1 MEVENKELAWLGLES
16 NPDMMNEFAKKLGLS
31 EEYQFGDIFVCKRI
45 TTRINILTW
54 RAFLKIS
61 CA

>member
-31 EEYQFGDIFVCKRI
+31 EEYQFGDIFV
-45 TTRINILTW
+45 
-54 RAFLKIS
+54 
-61 CA
+61 